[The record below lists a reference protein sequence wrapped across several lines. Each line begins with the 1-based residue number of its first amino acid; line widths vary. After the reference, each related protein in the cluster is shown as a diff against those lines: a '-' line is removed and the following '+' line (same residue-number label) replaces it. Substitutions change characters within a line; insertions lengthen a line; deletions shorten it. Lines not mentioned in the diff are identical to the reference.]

1 MAVPNSIG
9 DLLTTTLKN
18 RTRKLA
24 DNITRNNALLRELSK
39 RGMGFMPFDG
49 GTTIDQEINYANNTN
64 ATWYAGYETVAINPQ
79 ETFSMAEFD
88 MKLLAVAVSISG
100 QEQLQNSGEE
110 RSINLVASRIMNAE
124 QTMDNVVATSMYSD
138 GTGSGGKEIG
148 GLQLLVADTPTNTVG
163 GISRSTWPFWAN
175 IAASIGASA
184 ALIQPSM
191 NGLWLSLV
199 RGNDRPRIIL
209 ADNTSYGYYLASM
222 QAIQRVTDPDRASA
236 GFTNLAFM
244 GNTPV
249 ILDGGYQGSTAP
261 PPGPSTGGVPSAHM
275 YFLNTNYLHFR
286 PHKDRNMVVMD
297 PDRYSTNQDA
307 VIKLTGWAGNM
318 TISNGF
324 LQGVLK

>member
-1 MAVPNSIG
+1 MAVPGNIG
-9 DLLTTTLKN
+9 DLVTTTLRN

-24 DNITRNNALLRELSK
+24 DNVTRNNAILNELSK
-39 RGMGFMPFDG
+39 RAMGFLPFDG
-49 GTTIDQEINYANNTN
+49 GRVIDQEINYANNSN

-100 QEQLQNSGEE
+100 QEMLQNSGAE
-110 RSINLVASRIMNAE
+110 RSINLVASRVMNAE

-163 GISRSTWPFWAN
+163 GISRSSWPFWAN
-175 IAASIGASA
+175 ISQAGTFTAAGIQAS
-184 ALIQPSM
+184 M
-191 NGLWLSLV
+191 DNLWVSLV
-199 RGNDRPRIIL
+199 RGTDRPKIIL
-209 ADNTSYGYYLASM
+209 ADNTAWSAYLQSL
-222 QAIQRVTDPDRASA
+222 QALQRFTDPKVAEG
-236 GFTNLAFM
+236 GFSTLAFM
-244 GNTPV
+244 GNVPV

-261 PPGPSTGGVPSAHM
+261 PPGPPTGGSPASHM
-275 YFLNTNYLHFR
+275 YFLNTNFLHFR
-286 PHKDRNMVVMD
+286 PHQDRNMVVMD

-307 VIKLTGWAGNM
+307 VIKLIGWAGNL

-324 LQGVLK
+324 LQGVLR

>member
-1 MAVPNSIG
+1 MAVPGNIG
-9 DLLTTTLKN
+9 DIVTTTLRN

-24 DNITRNNALLRELSK
+24 DNITRNNAILRELSK
-39 RGMGFMPFDG
+39 RGMGFLPFDG
-49 GTTIDQEINYANNTN
+49 GRVIDQEINYANNTN

-88 MKLLAVAVSISG
+88 MKLLAVAVSVSG
-100 QEQLQNSGEE
+100 EEMLKNSGAE

-124 QTMDNVVATSMYSD
+124 QTMDNVVALAMYGD

-163 GISRSTWPFWAN
+163 GISRSAWPFWAN
-175 IAASIGASA
+175 ISQAGVFTAAG
-184 ALIQPSM
+184 IQNSM
-191 NGLWLSLV
+191 NTIWVSLV

-209 ADNTSYGYYLASM
+209 ADNTSYTAYLASM
-222 QAIQRVTDPDRASA
+222 QAIQRVTDSDWASA

-261 PPGPSTGGVPSAHM
+261 PPGPATGGAPNSHM

-286 PHKDRNMVVMD
+286 PHQDRNMVVMD

-307 VIKLTGWAGNM
+307 VIKLIGWAGNM

-324 LQGVLK
+324 LQGVLR